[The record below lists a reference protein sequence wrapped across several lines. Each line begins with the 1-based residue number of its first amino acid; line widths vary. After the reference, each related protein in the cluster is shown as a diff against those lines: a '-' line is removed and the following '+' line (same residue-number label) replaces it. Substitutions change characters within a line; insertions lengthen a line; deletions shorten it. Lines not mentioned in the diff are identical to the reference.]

1 MSTREHSIKAVISH
15 PIGISLSTEIEDS
28 TKKAVFYNKK
38 VGSNIKGEE
47 LGYPNHTFKIKGGS
61 DLAGFPHKK
70 GIRGEGLKRT
80 LQKTS
85 TTSGP
90 RRKKV
95 SKRTGGQKLI
105 DLRNVRLKKRVRG
118 ERLSEWTRQVNLV
131 IMEEEERLEDRS
143 IEEILADDIL
153 QPIAEK
159 IGHIVLRW
167 GLNGVKITA
176 NDTESSLKEEI
187 QALGVSDSELKKI
200 KGQIGETLL
209 KLENSKDLFN
219 KVQKIKKSHPPILG
233 VKIANT
239 IIEFYN
245 LLKEDQL
252 EEDPVDFLPQKI
264 IDILKAADEGKT
276 LKVEDDFSF
285 ILREE

>member
-1 MSTREHSIKAVISH
+1 MSTREHSIKMVISH
-15 PIGISLSTEIEDS
+15 PIGISLSKEIEAP

-38 VGSNIKGEE
+38 VGSNINGEE
-47 LGYPNHTFKIKGGS
+47 LGYPNHTFQIKGGS

-80 LQKTS
+80 LQETS

-90 RRKKV
+90 RRRKV

-131 IMEEEERLEDRS
+131 IIDEEEGLEDRS
-143 IEEILADDIL
+143 VEEILADGIL
-153 QPIAEK
+153 HPIAEK
-159 IGHIVLRW
+159 IGHVVLRW
-167 GLNGVKITA
+167 GLSGVKIIT
-176 NDTESSLKEEI
+176 NDTESSLKEKI
-187 QALGVSDSELKKI
+187 QSLGISDSELKKI
-200 KGQIGETLL
+200 KGQVGGNFL
-209 KLENSKDLFN
+209 KLENSRDLFN
-219 KVQKIKKSHPPILG
+219 KIQKIKKSHPPILG

-239 IIEFYN
+239 MTEFYN

-252 EEDPVDFLPQKI
+252 EEEPVDFLLKRI
-264 IDILKAADEGKT
+264 IEILMAANEGKT